1 VTSSANFI
9 NFNGKILPSGT
20 AVLTPDNRGFRY
32 GDGIFETMAVKNGRI
47 RLAGLHFDRL
57 TAGAHYLQL
66 GLSSPFTAEQLAGE
80 VETLCEKNGHSVSA
94 RVRLVLF
101 RGEGGISGRQ
111 DPLLNDRPDPDYII
125 QTSPLPPANDEFNRD
140 GLSIGL
146 FPDARKAC
154 DLLSN
159 LKSNNYLLYVLA
171 ALYAQKQGNDD
182 CLVLNSQN
190 RIADSTIANLFYVK
204 AGRIYTPPL
213 SEGCVAGVM
222 RRFLLGMLPAAGF
235 DCSEKPVTVEDLAGA
250 DEIFLTNAL
259 KGIKW
264 VGSFQ
269 ARTYTQ
275 RLTRSLYQELVKKLV

>member
-1 VTSSANFI
+1 
-9 NFNGKILPSGT
+9 
-20 AVLTPDNRGFRY
+20 
-32 GDGIFETMAVKNGRI
+32 MAVKNGRI
-47 RLAGLHFDRL
+47 RLADLHFDRL
-57 TAGAHYLQL
+57 TAGARYLQL

-80 VETLCEKNGHSVSA
+80 VGTLCEKNGHSVSA

-101 RGEGGISGRQ
+101 RGEGGIREGGISDGQ
-111 DPLLNDRPDPDYII
+111 GALPNYII

-154 DLLSN
+154 DPLSN

-171 ALYAQKQGNDD
+171 GIYGQKQGNDD
-182 CLVLNSQN
+182 CLVLNSQD
-190 RIADSTIANLFYVK
+190 RIADSTIANLFFVK

-235 DCSEKPVTVEDLAGA
+235 DCSEKPVTVEDLAGV

-264 VGSFQ
+264 VGSFR
-269 ARTYTQ
+269 ARTYTH
-275 RLTRSLYQELVKKLV
+275 RLTRSLYQELVKQLA